1 MAIFPKKFTTIQKG
15 KLPDDIQLRFLKQ
28 LNRLLENGYTLIHGL
43 EVITW
48 DKKLK
53 TPARTISSKLKKGA
67 SLDEA
72 FEYADF
78 HSAICTYLYFA
89 RVNGD
94 ITGSLQK
101 AMEIFDHRVRY
112 TKKFR
117 QIIRYPMFLLIIFGL
132 LLYFIQQFVLP
143 SFADIFQSSTQAA
156 GTVNLSLL
164 LIDVLGGFALV
175 MLLLFGIILLIWLRT
190 KNNLMIEQQIKVYY
204 KIPVYRSFLKLQ
216 TSFLFAIH
224 FSTLLKTG
232 MSYNQILSHMAQQ
245 KELPIIAHYSQLLM
259 EELTRGLP
267 MANLLSQMSLMEN
280 QLSAIFQKNVD
291 ITTLEKDL
299 TVYADIM
306 TEEIERKTM
315 RMLTFIQPVFF
326 GVLASFIIFIY
337 VTLMW
342 PMFQLIQSI

>member
-1 MAIFPKKFTTIQKG
+1 MAIFPMKFTTIRKG

-28 LNRLLENGYTLIHGL
+28 LNRLLENGYTLIHAL
-43 EVITW
+43 EVINW
-48 DKKLK
+48 DKQLK
-53 TPARTISSKLKKGA
+53 TPVRTISSRLKEGA

-72 FEYADF
+72 LEHAEF
-78 HSAICTYLYFA
+78 HASICTYLYFT
-89 RVNGD
+89 RMNGD
-94 ITGSLQK
+94 ITSSLKK

-117 QIIRYPMFLLIIFGL
+117 QIIRYPLFLLIIFGV

-143 SFADIFQSSTQAA
+143 SFADIFKSSTQAA
-156 GTVNLSLL
+156 GTVNFSLL
-164 LIDVLGGFALV
+164 LIDILSGFALV
-175 MLLLFGIILLIWLRT
+175 MLLLLGVILLVWLRT
-190 KNNLMIEQQIKVYY
+190 KNNLLIEQQIKIYY

-232 MSYNQILSHMAQQ
+232 MSYNQILSHMAHQ
-245 KELPIIAHYSQLLM
+245 KKLPIIAHYAQLLK

-267 MANLLSQMSLMEN
+267 VASLLSQMSLMEN
-280 QLSAIFQKNVD
+280 QLTAIFQKDVD
-291 ITTLEKDL
+291 ITALEKDL
-299 TVYADIM
+299 TVYADM
-306 TEEIERKTM
+306 VTEEMERKTI

-326 GVLASFIIFIY
+326 VVLASFIIFIY

-342 PMFQLIQSI
+342 PMFQLIQNI